1 MHICTAT
8 TPATSTERRTPVA
21 ATEAFDRLFRAWC
34 ADARSISDEGARTAR
49 ALAGTHVA
57 DVLSLWD
64 GHAGSWL
71 CDSPTILRLE
81 TCDVVAFAMRSPYLA
96 PYFGCV
102 ETDAP
107 LATFAPPASGQ
118 PGEAADASGDEGEQG
133 FVWKS
138 LRPCSYAI
146 GRQLRGIEFERDAEG
161 RILALVALLDDGG
174 SLRIVSSGVQCL
186 PRPKARAR
194 TR

>member
-8 TPATSTERRTPVA
+8 TPATSTERRCTPVA
-21 ATEAFDRLFRAWC
+21 ATEAFARLFRAWC
-34 ADARSISDEGARTAR
+34 ADARSISDEGARKAH

-118 PGEAADASGDEGEQG
+118 PGEAADASGGEGEQG

-146 GRQLRGIEFERDAEG
+146 GRTVADLVLVTGRGGLLEDVE
-161 RILALVALLDDGG
+161 VVLDDGG
-174 SLRIVSSGVQCL
+174 RLFLGNRDAWPLAHAV
-186 PRPKARAR
+186 
-194 TR
+194 